1 MTTVDVES
9 EENSVLERVEIPS
22 DSTEDRSVEKEDNS
36 NERKGKSFERTVK
49 PRRYKK
55 ERRNG
60 KDNESIDKEES
71 TNRLSQGQ
79 P

>member
-22 DSTEDRSVEKEDNS
+22 DSTEERSKEKEDNS
-36 NERKGKSFERTVK
+36 KESKGKSFERSVK
-49 PRRYKK
+49 ARRDKK

-71 TNRLSQGQ
+71 RNRLSQGQ